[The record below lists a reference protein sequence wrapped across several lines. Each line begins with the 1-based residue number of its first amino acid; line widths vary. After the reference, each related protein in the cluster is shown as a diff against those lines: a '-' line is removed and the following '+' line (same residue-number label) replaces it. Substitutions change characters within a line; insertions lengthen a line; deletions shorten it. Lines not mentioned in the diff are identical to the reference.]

1 MVVTK
6 CIFTDLIETYELI
19 LENGKGY
26 LSYCGENGKF
36 AYVPNR
42 AMKHFVFLVTSAGIS
57 DLDLY
62 EGNPDATSGR
72 ESEQEYQRSRV
83 RRIMYSSGGGYSN
96 SMLVGGFG
104 GFGGGFGGGC
114 GGGGF

>member
-57 DLDLY
+57 DLDYMKEILTQHRV
-62 EGNPDATSGR
+62 EKVNRNTNEAGLGGLCIRLVVVIAT
-72 ESEQEYQRSRV
+72 V
-83 RRIMYSSGGGYSN
+83 
-96 SMLVGGFG
+96 
-104 GFGGGFGGGC
+104 C
-114 GGGGF
+114 